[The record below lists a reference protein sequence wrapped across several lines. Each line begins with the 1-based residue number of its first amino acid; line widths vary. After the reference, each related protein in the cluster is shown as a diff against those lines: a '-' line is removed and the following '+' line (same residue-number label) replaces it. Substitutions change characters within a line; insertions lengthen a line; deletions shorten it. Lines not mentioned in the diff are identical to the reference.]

1 MITFHFHS
9 SLVCGVLSDN
19 FTKTLHIFFQLIS
32 RMVNLRLLRINGK
45 IFTDHFVTA
54 RVDSGIAFSIK
65 FLSSEFLGFRKTLQQ
80 DAMSSSENRRNV
92 QKHVWDLIFSHML
105 ISSIHKSIITDY
117 WHAFPG
123 MFLKPFKKLP
133 ARVLLG
139 LKPLSCLS

>member
-1 MITFHFHS
+1 MFYQLIKHS

-19 FTKTLHIFFQLIS
+19 FTKTLYIFFQLIS

-65 FLSSEFLGFRKTLQQ
+65 FPSSELLGFRKTLEQ

-92 QKHVWDLIFSHML
+92 QKHVRDLIFSHML
-105 ISSIHKSIITDY
+105 ISSIDML
-117 WHAFPG
+117 FQEC
-123 MFLKPFKKLP
+123 F
-133 ARVLLG
+133 
-139 LKPLSCLS
+139 